1 MGTAGEMRRPS
12 LYPCTVGAPRELGI
26 AMPTSGAG
34 AVEPG
39 FAV

>member
-12 LYPCTVGAPRELGI
+12 LYPCTVGATRELGI
-26 AMPTSGAG
+26 AVATSGAC
-34 AVEPG
+34 AVESG